1 LNARPCLVDPDGPDA
16 EYVARFRR
24 DLFRAKGGL
33 LVMMLMREGRV
44 ADRKAERARVLALI
58 APSPA
63 GPDGA
68 DHGMDLGPAAHARS
82 TSIERVGGTLRG
94 AGQREAT
101 PTYAR
106 RVDASTLFER
116 MSMAGQLSDRQAR
129 AGMVMLRLSRMAGM
143 AGSVTARLPVMPMPG
158 PDDEERDDA
167 DPLVPEGW
175 DARTWHRHLLRQLPG
190 HMASMVDR
198 ACDWTPERQAGH
210 PGIRFIAVFQLALT
224 RLADLLG
231 LPKE

>member
-1 LNARPCLVDPDGPDA
+1 MLIREKYGAARAIERERVRQLS
-16 EYVARFRR
+16 VA
-24 DLFRAKGGL
+24 
-33 LVMMLMREGRV
+33 V
-44 ADRKAERARVLALI
+44 
-58 APSPA
+58 PA
-63 GPDGA
+63 GPDNA
-68 DHGMDLGPAAHARS
+68 DHGCDLGPAAQARS
-82 TSIERVGGTLRG
+82 STVERVGGTLRG

-143 AGSVTARLPVMPMPG
+143 AGNVTARLPVMPTPG
-158 PDDEERDDA
+158 PDDNEERDDA

-210 PGIRFIAVFQLALT
+210 PGIRFLAVFQIALT
-224 RLADLLG
+224 RLADLLD
-231 LPKE
+231 LPKQ